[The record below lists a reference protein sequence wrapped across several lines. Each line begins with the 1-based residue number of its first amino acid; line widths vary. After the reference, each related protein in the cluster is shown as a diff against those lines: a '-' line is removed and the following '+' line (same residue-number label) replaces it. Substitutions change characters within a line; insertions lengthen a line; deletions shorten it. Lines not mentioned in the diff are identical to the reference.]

1 MKSLKNLVNDFI
13 LNKDIKVRINITKD
27 DPINY
32 LTPNRLDIGFK
43 LFFINLI
50 SEENTFP
57 LKIYKEHIRAITNG
71 TFKEF
76 GNEDKDSLR
85 KYIDDFKNTDK
96 SIKNEFDS
104 SKSIIPLGKRNTI
117 VDGSHRVTSAIIN
130 SKKITIQKF
139 NIEDPNYNWEFFKKR
154 GVNSNYIDIAVN
166 EFLKYSEKYFAAFV
180 WPVASENI
188 NMIIKTLGTENILY
202 VKKLKLSANGG
213 HNLLTQLYKGQE
225 WLGGLEESYNGAIS
239 KLSKTFNSK
248 GIIHVIFFRQKTI
261 QKVIDNK
268 KKIRN
273 KIGIGKHSIHI
284 NDNKEELKLIN
295 EIVLNNNSIKFIDKG
310 KTFKY
315 KKTIDLVQKFKS
327 KVDRLN
333 FDIENF
339 VICGSTPL
347 AIFGYCNSNDIDY
360 LSTYDINEISDD
372 ISSHK
377 MYAHFYKKPINELIF
392 NPENYF
398 YFNGIKFL
406 TTNNIIEF
414 KKNRGEPKDLWIIQ
428 KMNNNNKFKLIF
440 TSIINYISLF
450 KYKLV
455 GQIIYLSKPLGLY
468 NFLKEIY
475 KFFNKPSE

>member
-1 MKSLKNLVNDFI
+1 MKYAIIETGGKQYKVKKGD
-13 LNKDIKVRINITKD
+13 KIKIELISSEKEIKEGDKVVFDKIVSIFEGEKVELGA
-27 DPINY
+27 PY
-32 LTPNRLDIGFK
+32 LSAQKVEGK
-43 LFFINLI
+43 YI
-50 SEENTFP
+50 SEE
-57 LKIYKEHIRAITNG
+57 
-71 TFKEF
+71 
-76 GNEDKDSLR
+76 
-85 KYIDDFKNTDK
+85 
-96 SIKNEFDS
+96 
-104 SKSIIPLGKRNTI
+104 
-117 VDGSHRVTSAIIN
+117 
-130 SKKITIQKF
+130 
-139 NIEDPNYNWEFFKKR
+139 
-154 GVNSNYIDIAVN
+154 
-166 EFLKYSEKYFAAFV
+166 
-180 WPVASENI
+180 
-188 NMIIKTLGTENILY
+188 
-202 VKKLKLSANGG
+202 
-213 HNLLTQLYKGQE
+213 KGP
-225 WLGGLEESYNGAIS
+225 
-239 KLSKTFNSK
+239 
-248 GIIHVIFFRQKTI
+248 
-261 QKVIDNK
+261 
-268 KKIRN
+268 KIR
-273 KIGIGKHSIHI
+273 
-284 NDNKEELKLIN
+284 
-295 EIVLNNNSIKFIDKG
+295 
-310 KTFKY
+310 
-315 KKTIDLVQKFKS
+315 VQKFKS